1 MPNPPAN
8 PPATSI
14 PPDPAAVHASALV
27 IDAHADTPQRF
38 VDESW
43 DFTSPLAIADQPAG
57 HLNLATAR
65 RGNLAAE
72 FFALWPDPAQCPGE
86 RYALRTLTLLDSV
99 REQVRR
105 HPAELALCT
114 SPKEILA
121 ARAANKFAILLGIE
135 GGHAIENSLALLRLY
150 HALGVRYMTLT
161 WTNSND
167 WAESSGDLH
176 APASNALS
184 FLSSRSAAE
193 GYASPDA
200 TSPAAPN
207 GLTPFGRQVIAEM
220 DRLGMMV
227 DLSHVSGRTFSD
239 VLAVTR
245 APVLVSHSS
254 ARALTESHR
263 NLTDD
268 QLRALAANGGV
279 CMVNFY
285 SAFIDE
291 SYRQAWAE
299 QKPALLAAHKKLAAD
314 YDAKGTP
321 VPYHIASRLDREFA
335 ARIPRPPLESLI
347 AHFDHI
353 IRVAG
358 IDHVGI
364 GSDFDGICSLPEGI
378 NSAADLPKITAALLA
393 RGHTASDLHKLLG
406 ANLLRLFAAVQS
418 AATGPVAP

>member
-1 MPNPPAN
+1 MSNPPA
-8 PPATSI
+8 I

-43 DFTSPLAIADQPAG
+43 DFTSPLAKEDSTG

-72 FFALWPDPAQCPGE
+72 FFALWPDPAQCPGA
-86 RYALRTLTLLDSV
+86 RYALRTLTLLDAV

-121 ARAANKFAILLGIE
+121 ARAAGRFAILLGIE

-161 WTNSND
+161 WANSND
-167 WAESSGDLH
+167 WAQSSGDQ
-176 APASNALS
+176 PSGD
-184 FLSSRSAAE
+184 RS
-193 GYASPDA
+193 D
-200 TSPAAPN
+200 PAAPRPA

-220 DRLGMMV
+220 NRLGMMV
-227 DLSHVSGRTFSD
+227 DLAHVSDRTFAE

-245 APVLVSHSS
+245 VPVLVSHAA
-254 ARALTESHR
+254 ARALTASHR

-299 QKPALLAAHKKLAAD
+299 QKPARTAAHKSLAAE
-314 YDAKGTP
+314 YPKGTP
-321 VPYHIASRLDREFA
+321 VPYHIANRLDREFA
-335 ARIPRPPLESLI
+335 ARLPRPPLASLI

-353 IRVAG
+353 ISVAG

-364 GSDFDGICSLPEGI
+364 GTDFDGISALPEGI

-393 RGHTASDLHKLLG
+393 RGHSPAGLHKILG
-406 ANLLRLFAAVQS
+406 ANLLRLFAATQS
-418 AATGPVAP
+418 AAESVVP

>member
-1 MPNPPAN
+1 MPNSPAI
-8 PPATSI
+8 PSATTAI

-43 DFTSPLAIADQPAG
+43 DFTSPLAIAEQPAG

-72 FFALWPDPAQCPGE
+72 FFALWPDPAQCPGAH
-86 RYALRTLTLLDSV
+86 YALRTLTLLDAV

-105 HPAELALCT
+105 HPTELALCT
-114 SPKEILA
+114 SPKELLA

-161 WTNSND
+161 WANSND
-167 WAESSGDLH
+167 WAQSSGDQ
-176 APASNALS
+176 PSGDPRPDS
-184 FLSSRSAAE
+184 
-193 GYASPDA
+193 ASPNA
-200 TSPAAPN
+200 PRPA
-207 GLTPFGRQVIAEM
+207 GLSPFGRQVIAEM
-220 DRLGMMV
+220 NRLGMMV
-227 DLSHVSGRTFSD
+227 DLSHVSGRTFAE

-254 ARALTESHR
+254 ARALTASHR
-263 NLTDD
+263 NLTDA

-291 SYRQAWAE
+291 PYRQAWAA
-299 QKPALLAAHKKLAAD
+299 QKPALIAAHKSLAAE
-314 YDAKGTP
+314 YAAKGTP
-321 VPYHIASRLDREFA
+321 VPYHIASRIDREFA

-353 IRVAG
+353 ISVAG

-364 GSDFDGICSLPEGI
+364 GTDFDGICALPEGI
-378 NSAADLPKITAALLA
+378 NSAADLPKLTAALLA
-393 RGHTASDLHKLLG
+393 RGHSPAALHKLLG
-406 ANLLRLFAAVQS
+406 ANLLRLFAAAQTASDIVQPPS
-418 AATGPVAP
+418 S

>member
-1 MPNPPAN
+1 MPTPPVN
-8 PPATSI
+8 
-14 PPDPAAVHASALV
+14 PPDPTAVHASALV

-38 VDESW
+38 VEESW
-43 DFTSPLAIADQPAG
+43 DFTSPLAIADRPAG
-57 HLNLATAR
+57 HLNLATAL

-72 FFALWPDPAQCPGE
+72 FFALWPDPARCPGA
-86 RYALRTLTLLDSV
+86 RYALRTLTLLDAV

-105 HPAELALCT
+105 HPDSLALCT
-114 SPKEILA
+114 SLQAILD
-121 ARAANKFAILLGIE
+121 ARARNKFAILLGIE

-176 APASNALS
+176 PAS
-184 FLSSRSAAE
+184 
-193 GYASPDA
+193 P
-200 TSPAAPN
+200 T

-220 DRLGMMV
+220 NRLGMMV
-227 DLSHVSGRTFSD
+227 DLSHVSDRTFAE

-245 APVLVSHSS
+245 APVLVSHSC
-254 ARALTESHR
+254 ARALTHSHR

-291 SYRQAWAE
+291 SYRQAWAA
-299 QKPALLAAHKKLAAD
+299 QKPALLAAHKKLAAE
-314 YDAKGTP
+314 YAAKGAP
-321 VPYHIASRLDREFA
+321 VPYSVANRLDREFA
-335 ARIPRPPLESLI
+335 ARLPRPPLSSLI

-353 IRVAG
+353 ISVAG

-364 GSDFDGICSLPEGI
+364 GTDFDGICALPEGI

-393 RGHTASDLHKLLG
+393 LGHSPAALHKLLG
-406 ANLLRLFAAVQS
+406 ANLLRLFI
-418 AATGPVAP
+418 ATQTASDLLQTPSS

>member
-1 MPNPPAN
+1 MPNPP
-8 PPATSI
+8 I

-72 FFALWPDPAQCPGE
+72 FFALWPDPAQCPGA
-86 RYALRTLTLLDSV
+86 RYALRTLTLLDAV

-114 SPKEILA
+114 SPKELLA

-150 HALGVRYMTLT
+150 HALGVRYITLT
-161 WTNSND
+161 WANSND
-167 WAESSGDLH
+167 WAEASGDSR
-176 APASNALS
+176 PDSP
-184 FLSSRSAAE
+184 SSSHSR
-193 GYASPDA
+193 P
-200 TSPAAPN
+200 T
-207 GLTPFGRQVIAEM
+207 GLTDFGRQVIAEM
-220 DRLGMMV
+220 NRLGMMV
-227 DLSHVSGRTFSD
+227 DLSHVSDRTFDD

-254 ARALTESHR
+254 ARALTHSPR

-268 QLRALAANGGV
+268 QLRALAANGGL

-285 SAFIDE
+285 PAFIDE
-291 SYRQAWAE
+291 SYRKAWAA
-299 QKPALLAAHKKLAAD
+299 QKPALLAAHKSLAAE
-314 YDAKGTP
+314 YAAKGTP
-321 VPYHIASRLDREFA
+321 VPYYIANRLDREFA
-335 ARIPRPPLESLI
+335 ARLPRPPLSSLI

-353 IRVAG
+353 ISVAG

-364 GSDFDGICSLPEGI
+364 GTDFDGICALPEGI
-378 NSAADLPKITAALLA
+378 NSAADLPKVTAALLA
-393 RGHTASDLHKLLG
+393 RGHSPADLRKLLG
-406 ANLLRLFAAVQS
+406 ANLLRLFAAVQAT
-418 AATGPVAP
+418 AAESVVP

>member
-8 PPATSI
+8 PPATAI
-14 PPDPAAVHASALV
+14 PPDPDAVHASALV

-38 VDESW
+38 VEESW

-72 FFALWPDPAQCPGE
+72 FFALWPDPAQCPGA
-86 RYALRTLTLLDSV
+86 RYALRTLTLLDAV

-121 ARAANKFAILLGIE
+121 ARAAGKFAILLGIE

-167 WAESSGDLH
+167 WADSSGDLDDPTLPH
-176 APASNALS
+176 H
-184 FLSSRSAAE
+184 
-193 GYASPDA
+193 
-200 TSPAAPN
+200 N

-220 DRLGMMV
+220 NRLGMMV
-227 DLSHVSGRTFSD
+227 DLSHVSDRTFAE

-254 ARALTESHR
+254 ARALTASHR

-268 QLRALAANGGV
+268 QLRALVANGGV

-285 SAFIDE
+285 PAFIDE
-291 SYRQAWAE
+291 PYRQAWAE
-299 QKPALLAAHKKLAAD
+299 QKPALLAAHKSLAIEYA
-314 YDAKGTP
+314 AKGTP
-321 VPYHIASRLDREFA
+321 VPYSVDNRLDREFA
-335 ARIPRPPLESLI
+335 ARLPRPPLSSLI

-353 IRVAG
+353 ISVAG
-358 IDHVGI
+358 IDHVGL
-364 GSDFDGICSLPEGI
+364 GTDFDGICALPEGI
-378 NSAADLPKITAALLA
+378 NSAADLPKLTAALLA
-393 RGHTASDLHKLLG
+393 RGHSPADLHKLLG
-406 ANLLRLFAAVQS
+406 ANLLRLFTAAQS
-418 AATGPVAP
+418 AAIEPVAP

>member
-1 MPNPPAN
+1 MPNPPA
-8 PPATSI
+8 I

-72 FFALWPDPAQCPGE
+72 FFALWPDPERCPGA

-114 SPKEILA
+114 SPREILA
-121 ARAANKFAILLGIE
+121 ARAANKFAILLGVE

-167 WAESSGDLH
+167 WAESCNELRADSASSNKA
-176 APASNALS
+176 APA
-184 FLSSRSAAE
+184 
-193 GYASPDA
+193 
-200 TSPAAPN
+200 
-207 GLTPFGRQVIAEM
+207 GLTPFGQQVIAEM
-220 DRLGMMV
+220 NRLGMMV
-227 DLSHVSGRTFSD
+227 DLSHVSDRTFAE
-239 VLAVTR
+239 VLAISR

-254 ARALTESHR
+254 ARALTASPR

-291 SYRQAWAE
+291 PYRQAWLA
-299 QKPALLAAHKKLAAD
+299 QKPALLTAQKKLAAQ
-314 YDAKGTP
+314 YPKGTP
-321 VPYHIASRLDREFA
+321 IPFHIANRLDREFA
-335 ARIPRPPLESLI
+335 ARLPRPPLSSLI

-353 IRVAG
+353 IQVAG

-364 GSDFDGICSLPEGI
+364 GTDFDGISALPESI

-393 RGHTASDLHKLLG
+393 RGHSPADLHKILG
-406 ANLLRLFAAVQS
+406 ANLLRLFS
-418 AATGPVAP
+418 ATQTASDLLQPLSP